1 MMQMVYR
8 LYHVEINS
16 AQKYI
21 RYKTTGNQF
30 QIIEVFSP
38 LLFSFFFR
46 DKEVRKGEGD
56 WSLARSLESN
66 KMITDKTT

>member
-1 MMQMVYR
+1 MVFR
-8 LYHVEINS
+8 LHHVEINS

-38 LLFSFFFR
+38 LIFFSFFFK
-46 DKEVRKGEGD
+46 DKEVRKCKGD

-66 KMITDKTT
+66 KMITD